1 MVELATLFL
10 QPIPLTGLQRAALL
24 LPICL
29 SISVVY
35 RTLKTPDI
43 RDIAKTTLVLWGTIV
58 VGMWAVAFTLW
69 VSYMLFA

>member
-10 QPIPLTGLQRAALL
+10 HPIPLTGLERAALL

-35 RTLKTPDI
+35 RTIKTPDL
-43 RDIAKTTLVLWGTIV
+43 RDIPKTTLVLWGTIV

-69 VSYMLFA
+69 VSYLLFA